1 MKLTYIINTIE
12 IAIIIILPLIL
23 FYQLSS
29 WKKSSYLIM
38 IPILYLIWYFS
49 YGMLHEFAHM
59 IGVWISGKEILD
71 YQLIPHFWKGQ
82 FGTGFVKFDFQ
93 GDKSDFLI
101 ILMPYLRDL
110 VFVIIGYLIISRR
123 IFNNSFMT
131 GLVLIIFILSS
142 FYDVTN
148 NYLAYVFGYMNDFN
162 ALKISSN
169 RLTSNFIGLSFMI
182 TSLLLTLKILL
193 ISKSYPEKNI

>member
-1 MKLTYIINTIE
+1 MKITYIINTIE

-38 IPILYLIWYFS
+38 IPVLYAIWYFS

-59 IGVWISGKEILD
+59 IGVFISGKEILN

-93 GDKSDFLI
+93 GDKRDFLI
-101 ILMPYLRDL
+101 ILMPYLRDILL
-110 VFVIIGYLIISRR
+110 VIVGYFILSRR
-123 IFNNSFMT
+123 ILKNLFTT
-131 GLVLIIFILSS
+131 GLVLILFVFSS
-142 FYDVTN
+142 LFDVTN
-148 NYLAYVFGYMNDFN
+148 NYLAYLFGYINDFN
-162 ALKISSN
+162 SIKISSN
-169 RLTSNFIGLSFMI
+169 SLISHLIGLSFMI
-182 TSLLLTLKILL
+182 TSLLLTVKVLL
-193 ISKSYPEKNI
+193 ISKGYPEKS